1 MAAWKY
7 SLVVSDPYTRLTK
20 LNRTAQRSPDRYP
33 RVYGAGQ
40 SAHKYC
46 RSKSVKNYQ
55 HVSDRGSRLINMGSM
70 EVWFLNKWLEQLDLG
85 QSESEGKEK
94 KRKRSDGPIVASDSV
109 YAGGDGEYN
118 IIDIH
123 RS

>member
-1 MAAWKY
+1 
-7 SLVVSDPYTRLTK
+7 
-20 LNRTAQRSPDRYP
+20 
-33 RVYGAGQ
+33 
-40 SAHKYC
+40 
-46 RSKSVKNYQ
+46 
-55 HVSDRGSRLINMGSM
+55 MGSM

-85 QSESEGKEK
+85 QRESEGKEK
-94 KRKRSDGPIVASDSV
+94 KRKRSEGPIVASDSV

>member
-1 MAAWKY
+1 MTY
-7 SLVVSDPYTRLTK
+7 
-20 LNRTAQRSPDRYP
+20 
-33 RVYGAGQ
+33 
-40 SAHKYC
+40 
-46 RSKSVKNYQ
+46 YQ
-55 HVSDRGSRLINMGSM
+55 HVSDRGSRQINMGSIDM
-70 EVWFLNKWLEQLDLG
+70 WFINKWLEELDLSK
-85 QSESEGKEK
+85 SESEGKDK

>member
-1 MAAWKY
+1 M
-7 SLVVSDPYTRLTK
+7 T
-20 LNRTAQRSPDRYP
+20 
-33 RVYGAGQ
+33 
-40 SAHKYC
+40 
-46 RSKSVKNYQ
+46 NYQ
-55 HVSDRGSRLINMGSM
+55 HVSDRGSRRINMGSIDM
-70 EVWFLNKWLEQLDLG
+70 WFLNKWLEELDLSK
-85 QSESEGKEK
+85 SESEGKDK

>member
-1 MAAWKY
+1 MIY
-7 SLVVSDPYTRLTK
+7 
-20 LNRTAQRSPDRYP
+20 
-33 RVYGAGQ
+33 
-40 SAHKYC
+40 
-46 RSKSVKNYQ
+46 YQ
-55 HVSDRGSRLINMGSM
+55 HVSDRGSRQINMGSIDM
-70 EVWFLNKWLEQLDLG
+70 WFLNKWLEELDLSK
-85 QSESEGKEK
+85 SESEGKDK

>member
-1 MAAWKY
+1 MIY
-7 SLVVSDPYTRLTK
+7 
-20 LNRTAQRSPDRYP
+20 
-33 RVYGAGQ
+33 
-40 SAHKYC
+40 
-46 RSKSVKNYQ
+46 YQ
-55 HVSDRGSRLINMGSM
+55 HVSDRGSRQINMGSIDM
-70 EVWFLNKWLEQLDLG
+70 WFINKWLEELDLSK
-85 QSESEGKEK
+85 SESEGKDK

>member
-1 MAAWKY
+1 M
-7 SLVVSDPYTRLTK
+7 
-20 LNRTAQRSPDRYP
+20 
-33 RVYGAGQ
+33 
-40 SAHKYC
+40 
-46 RSKSVKNYQ
+46 
-55 HVSDRGSRLINMGSM
+55 
-70 EVWFLNKWLEQLDLG
+70 WFLNKWLEELDLSK
-85 QSESEGKEK
+85 SESEGKDK

>member
-1 MAAWKY
+1 M
-7 SLVVSDPYTRLTK
+7 
-20 LNRTAQRSPDRYP
+20 
-33 RVYGAGQ
+33 
-40 SAHKYC
+40 
-46 RSKSVKNYQ
+46 
-55 HVSDRGSRLINMGSM
+55 IMGSM

-85 QSESEGKEK
+85 KSESEGKEK

-118 IIDIH
+118 ISDIH